1 MFLQKHTI
9 LSMNLSC
16 KIMSGVFLRV
26 FLLAVFVGGCDVDK
40 GRLEPEAL
48 FVVRPG
54 ERLSVEE

>member
-1 MFLQKHTI
+1 
-9 LSMNLSC
+9 MNLSC